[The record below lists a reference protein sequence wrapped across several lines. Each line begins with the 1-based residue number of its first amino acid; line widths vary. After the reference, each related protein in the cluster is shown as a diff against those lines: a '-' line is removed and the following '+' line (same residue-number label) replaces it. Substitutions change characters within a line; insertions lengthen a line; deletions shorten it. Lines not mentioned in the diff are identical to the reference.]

1 MQRLIVSFVS
11 RGMMVGSQIAGAEG
25 DTKAVALLKQARAA
39 LGGEGKLANV
49 QGLSAAG
56 TLAREI
62 GDRQVTG
69 ELTIDLQL
77 PDKMVRSDSMSPMGD
92 ATIVMLNGINGDTLL
107 RHSKTLNAGPGLMIR
122 MPPAPAAGSDAETQA
137 LRAARAELARFTV
150 AFLLTSPASM
160 PLEFSDG
167 GEAESPDG
175 KADVVN
181 VKGPGSFAARL
192 FFDKGSHRPLMLSY
206 QGVAPRMVMQT
217 MRGGPAPDAAAAQR
231 RTEEGAAAQ
240 PTPQAVD
247 IQMFLDDYRAEDGV
261 LLPHKV
267 SRSVDGRTTEE
278 WTFKTIKN
286 NPAFKAD
293 AFSGKSRVGWVG

>member
-1 MQRLIVSFVS
+1 MQRLIVSFIS
-11 RGMMVGSQIAGAEG
+11 LGMMFGSLIAGGDGDAKTAE
-25 DTKAVALLKQARAA
+25 LLKRARAA
-39 LGGEGKLANV
+39 VGGESKLAKV

-56 TLAREI
+56 TLAREM

-77 PDKMVRSDSMSPMGD
+77 PDKMVRTDTMSPMGD
-92 ATIVMLNGINGDTLL
+92 ATIVMLSGINGDTLL
-107 RHSKTLNAGPGLMIR
+107 RNSKTLNAGPGMMIR
-122 MPPAPAAGSDAETQA
+122 MPPPPASGTDAETQA

-150 AFLLTSPASM
+150 AFLLTSPASI
-160 PLEFSDG
+160 PLEFTDG

-192 FFDKGSHRPLMLSY
+192 FFDKASHRPLMLSY
-206 QGVAPRMVMQT
+206 QGIAPRMVMQT
-217 MRGGPAPDAAAAQR
+217 MRGGPPPDAAPPPQGA
-231 RTEEGAAAQ
+231 EGAVAR
-240 PTPQAVD
+240 PPQAVD

-267 SRSVDGRTTEE
+267 SRSVDGKTTEE
-278 WTFKTIKN
+278 WTFKTIKI
-286 NPAFKAD
+286 NPAFKSD
-293 AFSGKSRVGWVG
+293 AFSGK

>member
-1 MQRLIVSFVS
+1 MQRLMVSLIS
-11 RGMMVGSQIAGAEG
+11 LGMMFGGLIAGADG
-25 DTKAVALLKQARAA
+25 DAKTAALLKQARAA
-39 LGGEGKLANV
+39 LGGESKLAKV
-49 QGLSAAG
+49 QGLSATG
-56 TLAREI
+56 TLAREL
-62 GDRQVTG
+62 GDRQLTG

-77 PDKMVRSDSMSPMGD
+77 PDKMVRTDSMSPMGD
-92 ATIVMLNGINGDTLL
+92 ATIVILNGINGDALL
-107 RHSKTLNAGPGLMIR
+107 RNSKTLNAGPGMMIR
-122 MPPAPAAGSDAETQA
+122 MPSPPTAGSDAEAQA

-160 PLEFSDG
+160 PVEFTDA

-192 FFDKGSHRPLMLSY
+192 FFDKASHRPLMLSY
-206 QGVAPRMVMQT
+206 QGVAPRMVVQT
-217 MRGGPAPDAAAAQR
+217 MRGGPPPDAAAPPHGA
-231 RTEEGAAAQ
+231 EGAAA
-240 PTPQAVD
+240 PAPQAVD

-267 SRSVDGRTTEE
+267 SRSVDGKTTEE
-278 WTFKTIKN
+278 WTFKTIKI

-293 AFSGKSRVGWVG
+293 AFSGK

>member
-1 MQRLIVSFVS
+1 MQRLMVFLISL
-11 RGMMVGSQIAGAEG
+11 GMMFGSLIAGADG
-25 DTKAVALLKQARAA
+25 DARTAALLKQARAA
-39 LGGEGKLANV
+39 LGGEGKLAKV

-56 TLAREI
+56 TLAREL

-77 PDKMVRSDSMSPMGD
+77 PDKMVRTDSMSPMGD
-92 ATIVMLNGINGDTLL
+92 ATIVILNGINGDTLL
-107 RHSKTLNAGPGLMIR
+107 RNSRTLNAGPGMMIR
-122 MPPAPAAGSDAETQA
+122 MPPPPAAGTDAETQA

-160 PLEFSDG
+160 PVEFSDG

-192 FFDKGSHRPLMLSY
+192 FFDKASHRPLMLSY
-206 QGVAPRMVMQT
+206 QGVAPRMVVQT
-217 MRGGPAPDAAAAQR
+217 MRGGPPPAAAAPPHGA
-231 RTEEGAAAQ
+231 EGATA

-261 LLPHKV
+261 MLPHKV
-267 SRSVDGRTTEE
+267 SRSVDGKTTEE
-278 WTFKTIKN
+278 WTFKTIKI

-293 AFSGKSRVGWVG
+293 AFSGK

>member
-1 MQRLIVSFVS
+1 MQRLIVSLIS
-11 RGMMVGSQIAGAEG
+11 LGMMFGSLIAGADG
-25 DTKAVALLKQARAA
+25 DAKTAALLKQARAT
-39 LGGEGKLANV
+39 LGGESKLAKV

-56 TLAREI
+56 TLAREL

-69 ELTIDLQL
+69 ELTIDLRL
-77 PDKMVRSDSMSPMGD
+77 PDKMVRIDSMSPMGD
-92 ATIVMLNGINGDTLL
+92 ATIVILNGINGDALL
-107 RHSKTLNAGPGLMIR
+107 RNSKTLNAGPGMMIR
-122 MPPAPAAGSDAETQA
+122 MPSPPAAGSDAEAQA

-160 PLEFSDG
+160 PVEFTDG

-175 KADVVN
+175 KADLVH

-192 FFDKGSHRPLMLSY
+192 FLDKTSHRPLMLSY

-217 MRGGPAPDAAAAQR
+217 MRGGPPPDATAPPHGA
-231 RTEEGAAAQ
+231 EGAAA
-240 PTPQAVD
+240 PPPQAVE

-267 SRSVDGRTTEE
+267 SRSVDGKTTEE
-278 WTFKTIKN
+278 WTFKTIKI

-293 AFSGKSRVGWVG
+293 AFSGK

>member
-1 MQRLIVSFVS
+1 MQRLIVSLIS
-11 RGMMVGSQIAGAEG
+11 LGMMVGSLIAGAEG
-25 DTKAVALLKQARAA
+25 DTKAVALLAQARAA
-39 LGGEGKLANV
+39 LGGQGKLAKV

-56 TLAREI
+56 TLAREM

-77 PDKMVRSDSMSPMGD
+77 PDKMVRTDSMSPMGD

-107 RHSKTLNAGPGLMIR
+107 RNSKTLNAGPGMMIR
-122 MPPAPAAGSDAETQA
+122 MPSAPAAGSDAETQA
-137 LRAARAELARFTV
+137 LRVARAELARFTV
-150 AFLLTSPASM
+150 AFLLTFPASM
-160 PLEFSDG
+160 PLEFTDG

-175 KADVVN
+175 KADLVH

-192 FFDKGSHRPLMLSY
+192 FLDKSSHRPLMLSY

-217 MRGGPAPDAAAAQR
+217 MRGGPAPDGPTAPRHAEDAAAP
-231 RTEEGAAAQ
+231 

-267 SRSVDGRTTEE
+267 SRSVDGKTTEE
-278 WTFKTIKN
+278 WTFKTIKV

-293 AFSGKSRVGWVG
+293 AFSGK

>member
-1 MQRLIVSFVS
+1 MQRLMVSLIS
-11 RGMMVGSQIAGAEG
+11 LGMMFGSLIAGADG
-25 DTKAVALLKQARAA
+25 DAKTAALLKQARAA
-39 LGGEGKLANV
+39 LGGESKLAKV
-49 QGLSAAG
+49 QGLSATG
-56 TLAREI
+56 TLAREL

-77 PDKMVRSDSMSPMGD
+77 PDKMVRTDSMSPMGD
-92 ATIVMLNGINGDTLL
+92 ATIVILNGINGETLL
-107 RHSKTLNAGPGLMIR
+107 RNSKTLNAGPGMMIR
-122 MPPAPAAGSDAETQA
+122 MPPSPAAGSDAETQA

-150 AFLLTSPASM
+150 AFLLTSPVSL
-160 PLEFSDG
+160 PVEFSDG

-192 FFDKGSHRPLMLSY
+192 FFDKASHRPLMLSY
-206 QGVAPRMVMQT
+206 QGVAPRMVVQT
-217 MRGGPAPDAAAAQR
+217 MRGGPPAAAAGSAHGA
-231 RTEEGAAAQ
+231 EGAVP

-261 LLPHKV
+261 MLPHKI
-267 SRSVDGRTTEE
+267 SRSVDGKTTEE
-278 WTFKTIKN
+278 WTFKTIKV

-293 AFSGKSRVGWVG
+293 AFSGK

>member
-1 MQRLIVSFVS
+1 MVSLISL
-11 RGMMVGSQIAGAEG
+11 GMMFGSLIAGADG
-25 DTKAVALLKQARAA
+25 DAKTAALLKQARAA
-39 LGGEGKLANV
+39 LGGESKLAKV

-56 TLAREI
+56 TLAREL

-77 PDKMVRSDSMSPMGD
+77 PDKMVRTDSMSPMGD
-92 ATIVMLNGINGDTLL
+92 ATIVLLSGINGDTLL
-107 RHSKTLNAGPGLMIR
+107 RNSKTLNAGPGMMVR
-122 MPPAPAAGSDAETQA
+122 MPPPPAAGTDAETQA
-137 LRAARAELARFTV
+137 LRAARAELARFAVT
-150 AFLLTSPASM
+150 FLLTSPASM
-160 PLEFSDG
+160 PVEFSDA

-175 KADVVN
+175 KADVIN

-206 QGVAPRMVMQT
+206 QGIAPRMVMQT
-217 MRGGPAPDAAAAQR
+217 MRGGPPPGGAAAPHRADEAAAAQP
-231 RTEEGAAAQ
+231 A
-240 PTPQAVD
+240 PQAVD

-267 SRSVDGRTTEE
+267 SRSVDGKTTEE
-278 WTFKTIKN
+278 WTFKTIKI

-293 AFSGKSRVGWVG
+293 AFSGK

>member
-1 MQRLIVSFVS
+1 MQRLIVSLIS
-11 RGMMVGSQIAGAEG
+11 LGMMFGSLIAGADG
-25 DTKAVALLKQARAA
+25 DAKTAALLKQARAT
-39 LGGEGKLANV
+39 LGGESKLAKV

-56 TLAREI
+56 TLAREL

-77 PDKMVRSDSMSPMGD
+77 PDKMVRIDSMSPMGD
-92 ATIVMLNGINGDTLL
+92 ATIVILNGINGDALL
-107 RHSKTLNAGPGLMIR
+107 RNSKTLNAGLGMMIR
-122 MPPAPAAGSDAETQA
+122 MPSPPAAGSDAEAQA

-160 PLEFSDG
+160 PVEFTDG

-175 KADVVN
+175 KADLVH

-192 FFDKGSHRPLMLSY
+192 FLDKTSHRPLMLSY

-217 MRGGPAPDAAAAQR
+217 MRGGPPPDATAPPHGA
-231 RTEEGAAAQ
+231 EGAAA
-240 PTPQAVD
+240 PPPQAVE

-261 LLPHKV
+261 LLPHRV
-267 SRSVDGRTTEE
+267 SRSVDGKTTEE
-278 WTFKTIKN
+278 WTFKTIKI

-293 AFSGKSRVGWVG
+293 AFSGK